1 MVDIVFDEKQQE
13 AVAACCDL
21 SKRLVAVTGK
31 AGTGKTTIIQQVYEQ
46 LTAQGYTVACSA
58 PTGKAARRIREVTG
72 INAQTNHKLLGYG
85 RPHEHEEVDSSGKIR
100 VYDVSTGPRYG
111 RHEPLMYDTL
121 LCDEFMMVNEE
132 IYGNLVD
139 ALKPGARICMFGDVN
154 QLKPIENGLPMRA
167 EVKCPFER
175 TLEKFTNVTLDTIHR
190 QEEGSGIAYNGSQV
204 LLGRIPQKRP
214 DFDIRFTDIPLRM
227 LLDFVINSKD
237 QGIDY
242 SSLDHQI
249 LTCMNKSWIG
259 TTRLNPAVQ
268 DLFWQRHLVYMS
280 LPRRRARRGEDQ
292 LQPIKVQLGSKVIY
306 TSNIYDMDG
315 NGTEVMNGEVGVVT
329 QLDIDGGSVTID
341 FGDREVEIPPLV
353 IATRADGRTYEMD
366 PRTLIDLAYVL
377 TTHKA
382 QGSEYQHVI
391 YLLNKST
398 SFAQS
403 RRNLYTGMTRA
414 RKHCTI
420 MTDQQSLIRST
431 RSLG

>member
-1 MVDIVFDEKQQE
+1 
-13 AVAACCDL
+13 
-21 SKRLVAVTGK
+21 
-31 AGTGKTTIIQQVYEQ
+31 
-46 LTAQGYTVACSA
+46 
-58 PTGKAARRIREVTG
+58 
-72 INAQTNHKLLGYG
+72 
-85 RPHEHEEVDSSGKIR
+85 
-100 VYDVSTGPRYG
+100 
-111 RHEPLMYDTL
+111 
-121 LCDEFMMVNEE
+121 
-132 IYGNLVD
+132 
-139 ALKPGARICMFGDVN
+139 
-154 QLKPIENGLPMRA
+154 
-167 EVKCPFER
+167 
-175 TLEKFTNVTLDTIHR
+175 
-190 QEEGSGIAYNGSQV
+190 
-204 LLGRIPQKRP
+204 
-214 DFDIRFTDIPLRM
+214 
-227 LLDFVINSKD
+227 
-237 QGIDY
+237 
-242 SSLDHQI
+242 
-249 LTCMNKSWIG
+249 
-259 TTRLNPAVQ
+259 
-268 DLFWQRHLVYMS
+268 MS

-398 SFAQS
+398 SYAQS